1 MSQKEVNQVNK
12 VIRTIIIGFA
22 AVMAIVALIYNPAHL
37 FTAGIIFAAGLEAEF
52 VKADE
57 FELRK

>member
-12 VIRTIIIGFA
+12 VIRTIIIGIA
-22 AVMAIVALIYNPAHL
+22 AVLAIVALIYNPAHL
-37 FTAGIIFAAGLEAEF
+37 FTAGVVFAAGLNAEI

-57 FELRK
+57 FDLR